1 MSKVKSGSP
10 KQKSKAS
17 SSGATHALQTKI
29 DELTASIQQLKEEND
44 KLKEN
49 FQLLCKKI
57 VDNIDISE
65 YAFIEPD
72 TEPDRIDIKDLLHM
86 VQKMALMAATISS
99 TDNIESHCEAL
110 EVRITELTNENSSF
124 FKNKLK
130 LQERLEFI
138 MQERDVWKRNAE
150 TLKRMY
156 AKLGNKIFCFEC
168 FRILTQ

>member
-1 MSKVKSGSP
+1 MSKKSSSP
-10 KQKSKAS
+10 KQKAKTSNA
-17 SSGATHALQTKI
+17 ATQALQTKI
-29 DELTASIQQLKEEND
+29 DELTLSLEQAREENN

-49 FQLLCKKI
+49 FQLICKKI

-65 YAFIEPD
+65 YAYIEPN

-86 VQKMALMAATISS
+86 VQKMALMAATIST

-110 EVRITELTNENSSF
+110 EFRITELTNENSSF

-156 AKLGNKIFCFEC
+156 AKLGK
-168 FRILTQ
+168 